1 MNTQEASIVCEIKPA
16 AKPVKLKIKKTESTD
31 SENVVSQQTINESEP
46 VATEQVVKKK
56 INIKKSDAEGKK
68 ASDIYKKMEHKQHVY
83 EKPDT
88 YTGSCEPEDYNGNI
102 IVDEP
107 LKIVQKSFKLTPA
120 FYKCFDELLVNA
132 HDHKKRM
139 EKMHETEKDNCHLVT
154 TIKVNINED
163 GSISFYN
170 DGNGIHVEYMEEH
183 KMYPPELIFGS
194 LLTSTNYDDKEERA
208 WGGKNGYGAKLA
220 NIFSKRFEIETVCHL
235 NKKKYYQV
243 FSDNM
248 NTRTEPVIKACTN
261 KPYTKITWLPDYA
274 KFKTELNDDIRQLIK
289 RRVYDIA
296 GIVGKTGKVYF
307 NDKLIEI
314 KNFEK
319 YVELYL
325 NGSDNKTVYEEGDG
339 WQVVATA
346 SEDDIF
352 QQISLVNGINTL
364 RGGTHVEYIAD
375 QIKNKLVAYL
385 KAKKKLDIKPQII
398 KNQLRL
404 FINAYKVVNPSFDS
418 QTKETLTTPKSKF
431 GCLYELSEKFI
442 TKLASTEIIEKII
455 SQAAYKDNKML
466 SKTDGSKTKTVRIP
480 KLDDANRAGTAESK
494 ECTIIFTEGD
504 SAKSMAIAGLSE
516 VGRDYYGVYPL
527 KGKILNV
534 RDAAATQILN
544 CEVLN
549 NIKKIIG
556 LQNNKDYKKEYEKSG
571 VWPLRYGKIMLMTD
585 QDHDGSHI
593 KGLMMNLFDSL
604 WPTLLDLGFITTMV
618 TPIIKA
624 FKGSQEIAFYTL
636 QDYEKWKQDIPN
648 IKSWNIKYYKGLG
661 TSSTKE
667 AKEYF
672 KNLKSILYEHTN
684 NTSNTIVNNTNVVNN
699 QTIVNTD
706 NIDTQSNATNADED
720 IKSLSGS
727 KENPLDLAFNKK
739 RADDRKVWLKTY
751 DRNNYPNFNHSKLT
765 FVDFVDRELIHFSNS
780 DNDRSIPNMIDGLK
794 PSQRKVLYSAFKRNL
809 IQEIKVSQ
817 LAGYV
822 SENSGYHHGEVSLE
836 MTIKGMAQDF
846 VGSNNLNLLLPNGQF
861 GGRLMGG
868 QDAASSRYIF
878 TQLNK
883 LTRMLFR
890 KDDDVLCK
898 YLDDDGY
905 PIEPEY
911 YYPIL
916 PSLLINGS
924 TGIGTGFSTDIPQF
938 NPMTISDY
946 ILALID
952 NKETPKLHVW
962 YRGFR
967 GNILYL
973 ENNSYITKGIYQR
986 INDNTIQITEL
997 PVGTWTSTYKEFL
1010 DKITIERGKEDSKTY
1025 IKSYEDNST
1034 ECRVDITI
1042 KMDEDLIDK
1051 WIKKVGKDGIT
1062 ELESKLKLTSSISLN
1077 NMHMFDESG
1086 KIIRFTNVD
1095 TLINYW
1101 YNIRKGIYTKRRE
1114 YLLNHL
1120 KKELDIISYKVKFIL
1135 QFIDNTIDIRNK
1147 KKQVVI
1153 QQLESFGYPKLTL
1166 KEDNPSYDYIL
1177 GMDLYKLTEEEV
1189 DDLKKKKENKEA
1201 EYNAL
1206 LNKKETDLWK
1216 EDILEFKTNYT
1227 KSYDEY
1233 IKEYY
1238 SSVPN
1243 KTKKSK
1249 KSKK

>member
-1 MNTQEASIVCEIKPA
+1 MSSNQNIVCEIKPVEKQV
-16 AKPVKLKIKKTESTD
+16 KPSKVSKKNTD
-31 SENVVSQQTINESEP
+31 TV
-46 VATEQVVKKK
+46 
-56 INIKKSDAEGKK
+56 K

-88 YTGSCEPEDYNGNI
+88 YTGSCEPEDYFGFI
-102 IVDEP
+102 IEEEP
-107 LKIVQKSFKLTPA
+107 LKIVPKSFKLTPA

-139 EKMHETEKDNCHLVT
+139 EKAIEKDKDNNHPVT

-163 GSISFYN
+163 NSISFYN

-220 NIFSKRFEIETVCHL
+220 NIFSKRFEIETICHI
-235 NKKKYYQV
+235 NKKKYNQV

-248 NTRTEPVIKACTN
+248 NTRTEPIIKSTTN

-296 GIVGKTGKVYF
+296 GIVGKTGKVYL

-314 KNFEK
+314 KSFEK

-325 NGSDNKTVYEEGDG
+325 VGTEYKPIFDEGDG
-339 WQVVATA
+339 WQIAATA

-375 QIKNKLVAYL
+375 QIKTKLVTYL

-404 FINAYKVVNPSFDS
+404 FINAHKIINPSFDS

-431 GCLYELSEKFI
+431 GCQYDISDKFI

-455 SQAAYKDNKML
+455 SQAAYKDNKLL
-466 SKTDGSKTKTVRIP
+466 SKTDGTKSKTVRIP
-480 KLDDANRAGTAESK
+480 KLDDANRAGTNESK

-516 VGRDYYGVYPL
+516 IGRDYYGVYPL

-534 RDAAATQILN
+534 REAGTAQILN

-556 LQNNKDYKKEYEKSG
+556 LQNNKDYKAEYQKNG
-571 VWPLRYGKIMLMTD
+571 TWPLRYGKIMLMTD

-593 KGLMMNLFDSL
+593 KGLMMNLFDSM

-618 TPIIKA
+618 TPIVKA
-624 FKGSQEIAFYTL
+624 FKGNNEKAFYTL
-636 QDYEKWKQDIPN
+636 QDYDKWKEETTN
-648 IKSWNIKYYKGLG
+648 IKSWHIKYYKGLG
-661 TSSTKE
+661 TSTTKE

-672 KNLKSILYEHTN
+672 KNLKVIEYQPEQPEAVQI
-684 NTSNTIVNNTNVVNN
+684 TSSIVNDDDIKINIQLVNDTEVNN
-699 QTIVNTD
+699 STQVN
-706 NIDTQSNATNADED
+706 ED

-727 KENPLDLAFNKK
+727 KENRLDLAFNKK
-739 RADDRKVWLKTY
+739 RADDRKNWLKYY
-751 DRNNYPNFNHSKLT
+751 DRNSYPDFNQTKLT
-765 FVDFVDRELIHFSNS
+765 FGDFVDKELIHFSNS
-780 DNDRSIPNMIDGLK
+780 DNDRSIPSMMDGLK

-809 IQEIKVSQ
+809 NQEIKVSQ
-817 LAGYV
+817 LGGYV

-846 VGSNNLNLLLPNGQF
+846 VGSNNLNLFLPKGQF
-861 GGRLMGG
+861 GARLMGG

-883 LTRMLFR
+883 LTRMLF
-890 KDDDVLCK
+890 KKEDDVLCK
-898 YLDDDGY
+898 YLDDDGF

-911 YYPIL
+911 YYPII

-924 TGIGTGFSTDIPQF
+924 TGIGTGFSTDIPQY
-938 NPMTISDY
+938 NPSVLADY
-946 ILALID
+946 ILAKIEG
-952 NKETPKLHVW
+952 NITPKLHVW
-962 YRGFR
+962 YRGFT
-967 GNILYL
+967 GPILYL
-973 ENNSYITKGIYQR
+973 DSNSYITKGIYKR
-986 INDNTIQITEL
+986 INDTTINITEL
-997 PVGTWTSTYKEFL
+997 PIGTWTANYKEFL
-1010 DKITIERGKEDSKTY
+1010 DKVTIERGKEDSKTY
-1025 IKSYEDNST
+1025 IKSFEDNST
-1034 ECRVDITI
+1034 ECRIDITV
-1042 KMDEDLIDK
+1042 KMDGELIDK
-1051 WIKKVGKDGIT
+1051 WIDKVGKDGVN
-1062 ELESKLKLTSSISLN
+1062 ELESKLKLTTSVSLN
-1077 NMHMFDESG
+1077 NMHVFDEKG

-1095 TLINYW
+1095 DLINHW
-1101 YNIRKGIYTKRRE
+1101 YNIRKGIYDKRRE
-1114 YLLNHL
+1114 YMLNEL
-1120 KKELDIISYKVKFIL
+1120 KKELEIISNKVRFIL
-1135 QFIDNTIDIRNK
+1135 QIIDNSIDIRNK
-1147 KKQVVI
+1147 KKTIVI
-1153 QQLESFGYPKLTL
+1153 QQLEANNYPKIIT
-1166 KEDNPSYDYIL
+1166 KDDNPTYDYLL

-1189 DDLKKKKENKEA
+1189 DELKKKKQNKET
-1201 EYNAL
+1201 EYNTL
-1206 LNKKETDLWK
+1206 LNKKAVDLWK
-1216 EDILEFKTNYT
+1216 EDLIEFKTNYL

-1233 IKEYY
+1233 MKEFNSSMPIKGKKTR
-1238 SSVPN
+1238 
-1243 KTKKSK
+1243 KTKAK
-1249 KSKK
+1249 